1 VLASY
6 RQASDLGFYCLLLA
20 DCCAAMS
27 ASEHQAGIDVL
38 LAENGAIGWVT
49 TADRLLAADAGADRY
64 IKKT

>member
-1 VLASY
+1 
-6 RQASDLGFYCLLLA
+6 
-20 DCCAAMS
+20 MS

-64 IKKT
+64 IKKLEITAEFPNLRHDCDIPATPEF